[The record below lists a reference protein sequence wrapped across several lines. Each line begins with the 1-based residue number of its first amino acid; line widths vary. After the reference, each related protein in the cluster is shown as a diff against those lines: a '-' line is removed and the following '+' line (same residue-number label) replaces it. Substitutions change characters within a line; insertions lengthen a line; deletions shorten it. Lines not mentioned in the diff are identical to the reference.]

1 MATRK
6 TTAKAPTTTSKA
18 PKKAPAEPVKAQ
30 EQVQE
35 QTTAPMPTIRAKID
49 RLADFENSK
58 VKAFASANIGP
69 FAVHGLRVVDGEK
82 GMFVAMP
89 STSYQKDGKT
99 EYQETFH
106 PVSGEARKA
115 LNDAVLQAYE
125 QKLAEEQTEEQTEDE
140 TLEMDEAEDQ
150 PLTQTM

>member
-6 TTAKAPTTTSKA
+6 TTAKAPTTTPKA

-35 QTTAPMPTIRAKID
+35 QTAPMPTIRAKID
-49 RLADFENSK
+49 RLADFEGSK

-106 PVSGEARKA
+106 PVSAEARKA

-125 QKLAEEQTEEQTEDE
+125 QKLAEEQTEDASMS
-140 TLEMDEAEDQ
+140 MDEAEDQ

>member
-1 MATRK
+1 MATTRK

-18 PKKAPAEPVKAQ
+18 PKKAPAEPVKEQ

-35 QTTAPMPTIRAKID
+35 QTTPMPKIRAKID
-49 RLADFENSK
+49 RFADFENSK
-58 VKAFASANIGP
+58 VKAFASASIGP
-69 FAVHGLRVVDGEK
+69 FAIHGLRVIDGEK

-89 STSYQKDGKT
+89 STAYQRDGKT

-106 PVSGEARKA
+106 PVSSEARKA

-125 QKLAEEQTEEQTEDE
+125 QKLTEVQTEEQTEDE
-140 TLEMDEAEDQ
+140 SMDMDEAEEL

>member
-18 PKKAPAEPVKAQ
+18 PKKASAEPVKEQ
-30 EQVQE
+30 EKVQE
-35 QTTAPMPTIRAKID
+35 QTEQIPTIRAKID

-115 LNDAVLQAYE
+115 LSDAVLQAYE
-125 QKLAEEQTEEQTEDE
+125 QKLTEEQTEDAGMNME
-140 TLEMDEAEDQ
+140 EAEEL
-150 PLTQTM
+150 PFTQTM

>member
-18 PKKAPAEPVKAQ
+18 PKKAPVEPVKAQ

-35 QTTAPMPTIRAKID
+35 QTAPMPTIRAKID

-69 FAVHGLRVVDGEK
+69 FAVHGLRVIDGEK

-115 LNDAVLQAYE
+115 LNDAVIEAYE
-125 QKLAEEQTEEQTEDE
+125 QKLAEEQTEEAT
-140 TLEMDEAEDQ
+140 TGIDEAESQ
-150 PLTQTM
+150 PITQTM

>member
-18 PKKAPAEPVKAQ
+18 PKKAPVEPVKAQ

-35 QTTAPMPTIRAKID
+35 QTAPMPTIRAKID

-69 FAVHGLRVVDGEK
+69 FAVHGLRVIDGEK

-115 LNDAVLQAYE
+115 LNDAVIEAYE
-125 QKLAEEQTEEQTEDE
+125 QKLAEEQTEEATMG
-140 TLEMDEAEDQ
+140 MDEAESQ
-150 PLTQTM
+150 PITQTM

>member
-6 TTAKAPTTTSKA
+6 TTAKAPTTAPKA
-18 PKKAPAEPVKAQ
+18 PKKAPAESVKAQ

-35 QTTAPMPTIRAKID
+35 QTSNIPTIQARID
-49 RLADFENSK
+49 HVTGYEK
-58 VKAFASANIGP
+58 VKAFASANIGGA
-69 FAVHGLRVVDGEK
+69 FAIHGLRVVDGEK
-82 GMFVAMP
+82 GLFVAMP
-89 STSYQKDGKT
+89 STSFQRDGKT

-125 QKLAEEQTEEQTEDE
+125 QKLSVEQSENETLDVEETED
-140 TLEMDEAEDQ
+140 Q
-150 PLTQTM
+150 SFTQTM

>member
-6 TTAKAPTTTSKA
+6 TTAKAPTTTPKA
-18 PKKAPAEPVKAQ
+18 PQKAPVEPVKAQ
-30 EQVQE
+30 EQVQDQSE
-35 QTTAPMPTIRAKID
+35 AMTTIRARID

-125 QKLAEEQTEEQTEDE
+125 QKLAEEQTEDESMKMDE
-140 TLEMDEAEDQ
+140 TEEQ

>member
-18 PKKAPAEPVKAQ
+18 PKKAPVEPVKAQ

-35 QTTAPMPTIRAKID
+35 PTTNIPTIQARID
-49 RLADFENSK
+49 HITGYEK
-58 VKAFASANIGP
+58 VKAFASANIGGA
-69 FAVHGLRVVDGEK
+69 FAIHGLRVVDGEK
-82 GMFVAMP
+82 GLFVAMP
-89 STSYQKDGKT
+89 STSFQRDGKT

-115 LNDAVLQAYE
+115 LNDAVLEAYE
-125 QKLAEEQTEEQTEDE
+125 QKLSEEQTEDE
-140 TLEMDEAEDQ
+140 ALDEEQTEDQ
-150 PLTQTM
+150 SFKQTM

>member
-30 EQVQE
+30 DQVQE
-35 QTTAPMPTIRAKID
+35 QTTPMPTIRAKID
-49 RLADFENSK
+49 RLADFEGSK

-125 QKLAEEQTEEQTEDE
+125 QKLSEEQTEDE
-140 TLEMDEAEDQ
+140 SMKLDEAEEQ

>member
-6 TTAKAPTTTSKA
+6 TTAKAPTTAPKT

-35 QTTAPMPTIRAKID
+35 PTTNIPTIQARID
-49 RLADFENSK
+49 HITGYEK
-58 VKAFASANIGP
+58 VKAFASANIGGA
-69 FAVHGLRVVDGEK
+69 FAIHGMRVVDGEK
-82 GMFVAMP
+82 GLFVAMT
-89 STSYQKDGKT
+89 STSFQRDGKT

-125 QKLAEEQTEEQTEDE
+125 QKLSEEQSENETLDVEETED
-140 TLEMDEAEDQ
+140 Q
-150 PLTQTM
+150 SFTQTM

>member
-18 PKKAPAEPVKAQ
+18 PKKAPVEPVKAQ

-35 QTTAPMPTIRAKID
+35 QTSNIPTIQARID
-49 RLADFENSK
+49 HITGYDK
-58 VKAFASANIGP
+58 VKAFASANIGGA
-69 FAVHGLRVVDGEK
+69 FAIHGLRVVDGEK
-82 GMFVAMP
+82 GLFVAMP
-89 STSYQKDGKT
+89 STSFQRDGKT

-115 LNDAVLQAYE
+115 LNDAVLEAYE
-125 QKLAEEQTEEQTEDE
+125 QKLSEEQTEDE
-140 TLEMDEAEDQ
+140 VLDEEQTEDQ
-150 PLTQTM
+150 NFTQTM

>member
-6 TTAKAPTTTSKA
+6 TTAKAPTTTPKA
-18 PKKAPAEPVKAQ
+18 PKKAPVEPVKAQ
-30 EQVQE
+30 EQVQDQSE
-35 QTTAPMPTIRAKID
+35 AMPTIRARID

-125 QKLAEEQTEEQTEDE
+125 QKLAEEQTEDESMKMDE
-140 TLEMDEAEDQ
+140 TEEQ

>member
-18 PKKAPAEPVKAQ
+18 PKKAPVEPVKAQ

-35 QTTAPMPTIRAKID
+35 QTAPMPTIRAKID

-58 VKAFASANIGP
+58 VKAFASTNIGP
-69 FAVHGLRVVDGEK
+69 FAVHGLRVIDGEK

-115 LNDAVLQAYE
+115 LNDAVLEAYE
-125 QKLAEEQTEEQTEDE
+125 QKLAEVQTEEATMG
-140 TLEMDEAEDQ
+140 MDEAESQ
-150 PLTQTM
+150 PITQTM

>member
-18 PKKAPAEPVKAQ
+18 PKKAPVEPVKAQ
-30 EQVQE
+30 EHVQE
-35 QTTAPMPTIRAKID
+35 QTTPIPTIRAKID
-49 RLADFENSK
+49 RLSDYEGSK
-58 VKAFASANIGP
+58 VKAFASANIGGA
-69 FAVHGLRVVDGEK
+69 FAIHGLRVVDGEK

-125 QKLAEEQTEEQTEDE
+125 QKLSEEQTEDASMK
-140 TLEMDEAEDQ
+140 MDEAENQ
-150 PLTQTM
+150 PITQTM

>member
-18 PKKAPAEPVKAQ
+18 PKKAPVEPVKAQ

-35 QTTAPMPTIRAKID
+35 QTAPMPTIRAKID

-58 VKAFASANIGP
+58 VKAFASANIGGA
-69 FAVHGLRVVDGEK
+69 FAIHGLRIVNGEK

-115 LNDAVLQAYE
+115 LNDAVLEAYE
-125 QKLAEEQTEEQTEDE
+125 QKLAEVQTEEE
-140 TLEMDEAEDQ
+140 TMGMDEAESQ
-150 PLTQTM
+150 PFTQTM

>member
-30 EQVQE
+30 DQVQE
-35 QTTAPMPTIRAKID
+35 QTEAMPTIRARID
-49 RLADFENSK
+49 RLADFEGSK
-58 VKAFASANIGP
+58 VKAFASANIGGA
-69 FAVHGLRVVDGEK
+69 FAIHGLRVVDGEK
-82 GMFVAMP
+82 GLFVAMP

-115 LNDAVLQAYE
+115 LNDAVLEAYE
-125 QKLAEEQTEEQTEDE
+125 QKLTEEQTEDASMS
-140 TLEMDEAEDQ
+140 MDEAEAQ
-150 PLTQTM
+150 PITQTM

>member
-6 TTAKAPTTTSKA
+6 TTAKAPSTTSKA
-18 PKKAPAEPVKAQ
+18 PKKASAEPVKEQ
-30 EQVQE
+30 EKVQE
-35 QTTAPMPTIRAKID
+35 QTEQMPTIRAKID

-115 LNDAVLQAYE
+115 LSDAVLQAYE
-125 QKLAEEQTEEQTEDE
+125 QKLTEEQTEDAGMNME
-140 TLEMDEAEDQ
+140 EAEEL
-150 PLTQTM
+150 PFTQTM

>member
-6 TTAKAPTTTSKA
+6 TTAKAPTTAPKT

-35 QTTAPMPTIRAKID
+35 QTSKLPTIQARID
-49 RLADFENSK
+49 HITGYEK
-58 VKAFASANIGP
+58 VKAFASANIGGA
-69 FAVHGLRVVDGEK
+69 FAIHGMRVVDGEK
-82 GMFVAMP
+82 GLFVAMT
-89 STSYQKDGKT
+89 STSFQRDGKT

-125 QKLAEEQTEEQTEDE
+125 QKLSEEQSENETLDVEETED
-140 TLEMDEAEDQ
+140 Q
-150 PLTQTM
+150 SFTQTM

>member
-6 TTAKAPTTTSKA
+6 TTAKAPTTTPKTPHNA
-18 PKKAPAEPVKAQ
+18 PVEAVKAQ

-35 QTTAPMPTIRAKID
+35 YTAPIPTIRAKID
-49 RLADFENSK
+49 RLSDFEGSK
-58 VKAFASANIGP
+58 VKAFASVNIGS

-89 STSYQKDGKT
+89 STSYQKNGQT

-106 PVSGEARKA
+106 PVSAEARKA
-115 LNDAVLQAYE
+115 LNEAVLHAYE
-125 QKLAEEQTEEQTEDE
+125 QKLSEEQTEDA
-140 TLEMDEAEDQ
+140 TMGMDEAEEQ
-150 PLTQTM
+150 PITQTM

>member
-6 TTAKAPTTTSKA
+6 TTAKAPTTTPKA
-18 PKKAPAEPVKAQ
+18 PKKAPAEPIKAQ

-35 QTTAPMPTIRAKID
+35 QTTPMPTIRAKID
-49 RLADFENSK
+49 RLADFEGSK

-115 LNDAVLQAYE
+115 LSDAVLQAYE
-125 QKLAEEQTEEQTEDE
+125 QKLTEEQTEDASMG
-140 TLEMDEAEDQ
+140 MDEAEEQ
-150 PLTQTM
+150 PFTQTM

>member
-30 EQVQE
+30 DQVQE
-35 QTTAPMPTIRAKID
+35 QTEAMPTIRARID
-49 RLADFENSK
+49 RLADFEGSK
-58 VKAFASANIGP
+58 VKAFASANIGGA
-69 FAVHGLRVVDGEK
+69 FAIHGLRVVDGEK
-82 GMFVAMP
+82 GLFVAMP

-106 PVSGEARKA
+106 PVSGDARKA
-115 LNDAVLQAYE
+115 LNDAVLEAYE
-125 QKLAEEQTEEQTEDE
+125 QKLTEEQTEDASMS
-140 TLEMDEAEDQ
+140 MDEAEAQ
-150 PLTQTM
+150 PITQTM

>member
-35 QTTAPMPTIRAKID
+35 QTTPMPTIRAKID
-49 RLADFENSK
+49 RLADFEGSK

-82 GMFVAMP
+82 GLFVAMP

-125 QKLAEEQTEEQTEDE
+125 QKLTEEQTEDASMN
-140 TLEMDEAEDQ
+140 MDEADNQ
-150 PLTQTM
+150 PITQTM

>member
-18 PKKAPAEPVKAQ
+18 PKKAPVEPVKAQ

-35 QTTAPMPTIRAKID
+35 QTAPMPTIRAKID

-58 VKAFASANIGP
+58 VKAFASANIGGA
-69 FAVHGLRVVDGEK
+69 FAIHGLRIVNGEK

-115 LNDAVLQAYE
+115 LNDAVLEAYE
-125 QKLAEEQTEEQTEDE
+125 QKLAEVQTEEATMG
-140 TLEMDEAEDQ
+140 MDEAESQ
-150 PLTQTM
+150 PITQTM

>member
-30 EQVQE
+30 DQVQE
-35 QTTAPMPTIRAKID
+35 QTESMPTIRARID
-49 RLADFENSK
+49 RLADFEGSK
-58 VKAFASANIGP
+58 VKAFASANIGGA
-69 FAVHGLRVVDGEK
+69 FAIHGLRVVDGEK
-82 GMFVAMP
+82 GLFVAMP

-106 PVSGEARKA
+106 PVSGDARKA
-115 LNDAVLQAYE
+115 LNDAVLEAYE
-125 QKLAEEQTEEQTEDE
+125 QKLTEEQTEDASMS
-140 TLEMDEAEDQ
+140 MDEAEAQ
-150 PLTQTM
+150 PITQTM

>member
-18 PKKAPAEPVKAQ
+18 PKKAPVEPVKAQ

-35 QTTAPMPTIRAKID
+35 PNTNIPTIQARID
-49 RLADFENSK
+49 HVTGYEK
-58 VKAFASANIGP
+58 VKAFASANIGGA
-69 FAVHGLRVVDGEK
+69 FAIHGLRVVDGEK
-82 GMFVAMP
+82 GLFVAMP
-89 STSYQKDGKT
+89 STSFQRDGKT

-115 LNDAVLQAYE
+115 LNDAVLEAYE
-125 QKLAEEQTEEQTEDE
+125 QKLAEEQTEDEALDEEQTED
-140 TLEMDEAEDQ
+140 Q
-150 PLTQTM
+150 SFTQTM

>member
-18 PKKAPAEPVKAQ
+18 PKKAPVEPVKAQ

-35 QTTAPMPTIRAKID
+35 PTTNIPTIQARID
-49 RLADFENSK
+49 HVTGYEK
-58 VKAFASANIGP
+58 VKAFASANIGGA
-69 FAVHGLRVVDGEK
+69 FAIHGLRVVDGEK
-82 GMFVAMP
+82 GLFVAMP
-89 STSYQKDGKT
+89 STSFQRDGKT

-115 LNDAVLQAYE
+115 LNDAVL
-125 QKLAEEQTEEQTEDE
+125 
-140 TLEMDEAEDQ
+140 EAKAKSEGYCRRYNRAKPKPIQ
-150 PLTQTM
+150 

>member
-35 QTTAPMPTIRAKID
+35 QTTPIPTIRAKID
-49 RLADFENSK
+49 RLSDYEGSK
-58 VKAFASANIGP
+58 VKAFASANIGGA
-69 FAVHGLRVVDGEK
+69 FAIHGLRVVDGEK

-125 QKLAEEQTEEQTEDE
+125 QKLSEEQSENETLDVEETED
-140 TLEMDEAEDQ
+140 Q
-150 PLTQTM
+150 SFTQTM

>member
-6 TTAKAPTTTSKA
+6 TTAKAPTTTPKT
-18 PKKAPAEPVKAQ
+18 PKKAPVEPVKAQ
-30 EQVQE
+30 EQVQDQGE
-35 QTTAPMPTIRAKID
+35 AMPTIRARID

-125 QKLAEEQTEEQTEDE
+125 QKLAEEQTEDESMKMDE
-140 TLEMDEAEDQ
+140 TEEQ

>member
-1 MATRK
+1 MKRLLTLLLAVLLCLPS
-6 TTAKAPTTTSKA
+6 AALA
-18 PKKAPAEPVKAQ
+18 AEPTQ
-30 EQVQE
+30 SY
-35 QTTAPMPTIRAKID
+35 
-49 RLADFENSK
+49 ADFENSK

-69 FAVHGLRVVDGEK
+69 FAVHGLRVIDGEK

-115 LNDAVLQAYE
+115 LNDAVIEAYE
-125 QKLAEEQTEEQTEDE
+125 QKLAEEQTEDEALDEEQTED
-140 TLEMDEAEDQ
+140 Q
-150 PLTQTM
+150 SFTQTM